1 MFNKKLVQ
9 QGVILE
15 AEIAAKTA
23 ELNKIKKQI
32 REQAEFGEGKN
43 TVNESFDCGTVK
55 VARIVTVTW
64 DQNKL
69 IKARELDMENF
80 DKLFKWEFKHN
91 KINNV
96 KNYIEF
102 GNPASKAIQDAMTE
116 KVNIRVSFE
125 KAEAE

>member
-1 MFNKKLVQ
+1 MFSEELVQ
-9 QGVILE
+9 RAMILE
-15 AEIAAKTA
+15 DAIAKKTL
-23 ELNKIKKQI
+23 ELKQI
-32 REQAEFGEGKN
+32 KSQLIDQAQFEDGKN
-43 TVNESFDCGTVK
+43 TASERFSCGKVK
-55 VARIVTVTW
+55 VSRTTKVMW
-64 DQNKL
+64 DQDKL
-69 IKARELDMENF
+69 IKARELDVENF

-116 KVNIRVSFE
+116 KMSISVSFE